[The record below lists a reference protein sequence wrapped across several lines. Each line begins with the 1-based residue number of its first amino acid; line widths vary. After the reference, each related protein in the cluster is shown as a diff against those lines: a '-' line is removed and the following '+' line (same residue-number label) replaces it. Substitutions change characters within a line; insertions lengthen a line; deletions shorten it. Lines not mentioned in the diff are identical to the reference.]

1 MSVQFGIKITH
12 FGRDQPPDAVA
23 TAAREAEE
31 LGFDSVW
38 ATDHV
43 IVPNEER
50 SIPSHFYDPMVV
62 MAVAAAATE
71 RVEIGVS
78 VLVIPYR
85 DPIVTA
91 KMLATLDQMSHGR
104 IILGT
109 GVGWLEREFDALN
122 VDFHQRGAVCDEYLD
137 VMQALWTSDPT
148 SFEGRWTNFLDM
160 RANPKPVREPF
171 PVWVGGNGP
180 PAIRRAARRGSGWH
194 PINLSLA
201 EFSAGVE
208 AYRGACRDHER
219 PMGAVCLRTM
229 PASHVVP
236 AGERIPFTG
245 TPVEVARDVD
255 RFAAAG
261 MSHLLFSPPVTD
273 FDQLREEM
281 RHIAQDVRPLVRVR

>member
-12 FGRDQPPDAVA
+12 FGRDQPPDGVA
-23 TAAREAEE
+23 GAAREAEE

-43 IVPNEER
+43 IVPNEEQ

-160 RANPKPVREPF
+160 RANPKP
-171 PVWVGGNGP
+171 
-180 PAIRRAARRGSGWH
+180 RGRD
-194 PINLSLA
+194 LA
-201 EFSAGVE
+201 
-208 AYRGACRDHER
+208 
-219 PMGAVCLRTM
+219 LR
-229 PASHVVP
+229 
-236 AGERIPFTG
+236 
-245 TPVEVARDVD
+245 
-255 RFAAAG
+255 
-261 MSHLLFSPPVTD
+261 
-273 FDQLREEM
+273 
-281 RHIAQDVRPLVRVR
+281 